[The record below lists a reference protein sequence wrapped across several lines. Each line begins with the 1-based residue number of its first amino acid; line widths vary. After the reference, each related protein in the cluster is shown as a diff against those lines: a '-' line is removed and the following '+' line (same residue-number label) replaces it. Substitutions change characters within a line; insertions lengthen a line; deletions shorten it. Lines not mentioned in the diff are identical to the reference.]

1 MLQCQWVHGK
11 DVVIMAVAGMEAKR
25 CLKKR
30 HCFKAQRYRP
40 ALRSRNVRL
49 HFSQLVPARQTSALS
64 PFVTEVHCFMKDD
77 VGLKRHQIFDNTK
90 KVSRVRTIQL
100 DTEALP
106 PHNQEHTY
114 YQNLPH
120 TLHNPYATYMVY
132 SATTPPLEG
141 R

>member
-11 DVVIMAVAGMEAKR
+11 DVAIMAVAGMEAKR

-64 PFVTEVHCFMKDD
+64 PFVTEVHCFMKDECWTAEAIKYLTI
-77 VGLKRHQIFDNTK
+77 LKRSLATLPSNWIQRHCHHTTK
-90 KVSRVRTIQL
+90 STHTTKTYPIPCTIHM
-100 DTEALP
+100 P
-106 PHNQEHTY
+106 PTWCTQQRRH
-114 YQNLPH
+114 
-120 TLHNPYATYMVY
+120 
-132 SATTPPLEG
+132 